1 MEKRLYKIKNRKVG
15 LLLVLLTFVIVLLRP
30 DAVSAVEV
38 VEDNTAA
45 GTEEETGPIAPPA
58 EPYTLPDG
66 SLTFTFTGDDS
77 DLQNG
82 FVANVT
88 SYLPSAISSEG
99 TLTIPDRIEYTAEDS
114 KVVRSVRVAGILKDV
129 FKGNTSLQKLV
140 LPETMTYIGQEAF
153 CDCVNLRSIDTSSAV
168 NPKTGYLAVS
178 EIEYRAFYGCTSL
191 PGITLGE
198 RSNTDG
204 GVPLGGVQRVQK
216 EAFMNCTSL
225 SSLEIGPTVE
235 WIEGGAFA
243 NSNALNG
250 LANSIKVRDNPLYF
264 VQDGIL
270 YYRQSDRSTVLL
282 FCPSATEAGDLKS
295 FPENLTEIK
304 NAAFYGCVGLTSIE
318 LPNTVQVLGDEAF
331 FGCTHLGNV
340 KIPDSVTKIGTDL
353 FKNCGSNVCIICES
367 GSEAERYA
375 NSNNVKKSVRCVVTF
390 LNTYNGETEIME
402 IMSGQ
407 TLDPPTGWGRVG
419 YTLRWSDGF
428 TPNTTVINESRT
440 IRTVYVPLYTVTF
453 RDSYTGYESVVTD
466 VEEGTEVAAPEWTR
480 KGYRLTWST
489 EAFHR
494 VNANMVVNAVWLVSL
509 TDDIQQD
516 DEPPYKTGDFVT
528 INNVVYKITN
538 YDSRRIRVM
547 GLENESVSKVT
558 IPSTVTFGGRVYNV
572 TAIQAKAFKD
582 NTNLTSVTIGRNVS
596 SIGRYAFHRCT
607 SLKKIVINSRTL
619 NTFGYYSFKKISSK
633 AKVYVPTNS
642 LVKTY
647 RAELLDAGLSTKA
660 TVKKKS

>member
-140 LPETMTYIGQEAF
+140 LPETMTDIGQEAF

-304 NAAFYGCVGLTSIE
+304 NAAFY
-318 LPNTVQVLGDEAF
+318 A
-331 FGCTHLGNV
+331 
-340 KIPDSVTKIGTDL
+340 
-353 FKNCGSNVCIICES
+353 
-367 GSEAERYA
+367 
-375 NSNNVKKSVRCVVTF
+375 
-390 LNTYNGETEIME
+390 
-402 IMSGQ
+402 
-407 TLDPPTGWGRVG
+407 
-419 YTLRWSDGF
+419 SD
-428 TPNTTVINESRT
+428 
-440 IRTVYVPLYTVTF
+440 
-453 RDSYTGYESVVTD
+453 
-466 VEEGTEVAAPEWTR
+466 
-480 KGYRLTWST
+480 
-489 EAFHR
+489 
-494 VNANMVVNAVWLVSL
+494 
-509 TDDIQQD
+509 
-516 DEPPYKTGDFVT
+516 
-528 INNVVYKITN
+528 
-538 YDSRRIRVM
+538 
-547 GLENESVSKVT
+547 
-558 IPSTVTFGGRVYNV
+558 
-572 TAIQAKAFKD
+572 
-582 NTNLTSVTIGRNVS
+582 
-596 SIGRYAFHRCT
+596 
-607 SLKKIVINSRTL
+607 
-619 NTFGYYSFKKISSK
+619 
-633 AKVYVPTNS
+633 
-642 LVKTY
+642 
-647 RAELLDAGLSTKA
+647 
-660 TVKKKS
+660 